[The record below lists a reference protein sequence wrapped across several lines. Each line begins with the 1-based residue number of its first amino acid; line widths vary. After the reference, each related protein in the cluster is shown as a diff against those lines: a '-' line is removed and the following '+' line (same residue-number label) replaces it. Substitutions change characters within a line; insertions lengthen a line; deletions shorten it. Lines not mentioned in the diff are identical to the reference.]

1 MAGKVKNELKQAKRH
16 LNAGFNGMLPLIIVG
31 AIGLA
36 LGNLLPSEGVLGELF
51 AFLNE
56 VGLDKF
62 DIFMAIVIGQS
73 MAGKTG
79 MATGFIL
86 GYYSNQLGMGVF
98 GGIVVGFIA
107 GYAGVL
113 FNKLKLEGSTK
124 ALLSLVV
131 VPLVTAVI
139 GFFLIRYC
147 ISGPVLWIQS
157 ALIGFLNNISSTSAV
172 LLAVVLGLMFGFDLG
187 GPINKTGG
195 IFVMISLTEGIRGP
209 ITYATAA
216 YMLPSMAAG
225 LATMLDRKKILFDED
240 EHVQGPSIFV
250 LGLLSLSE
258 PALPLMF
265 DEAVLRRGMSPV
277 QFARLSATNGAKRF
291 SLYPRKGSIHIGA
304 DADLI
309 LIDPSVTWEIDRKR
323 SFSKTKNTRF
333 PYQGRI
339 VNCGVAAT
347 LVRGKVVYD
356 HGKIVVQPGYG
367 KFQRPW

>member
-1 MAGKVKNELKQAKRH
+1 MAGKVKNELKQARMH

-31 AIGLA
+31 AVGL
-36 LGNLLPSEGVLGELF
+36 GFGSILPQEGVLGDLF

-56 VGLDKF
+56 VGLEKF

-86 GYYSNQLGMGVF
+86 GYYSNQLDMGIF
-98 GGIVVGFIA
+98 GGIVVGFMA
-107 GYAGVL
+107 GYAGIL

-195 IFVMISLTEGIRGP
+195 IFVMISLTEGIRAP
-209 ITYATAA
+209 ITYAAAA

-225 LATMLDRKKILFDED
+225 LAIMLDRKKILFDED

-265 DEAVLRRGMSPV
+265 ADMKFMVPANMIC
-277 QFARLSATNGAKRF
+277 SALLCGLMALFGLESQLALGFLDFIFMNNILLGLVIFLGCLALLTG
-291 SLYPRKGSIHIGA
+291 
-304 DADLI
+304 LI
-309 LIDPSVTWEIDRKR
+309 LMRRKQL
-323 SFSKTKNTRF
+323 
-333 PYQGRI
+333 Y
-339 VNCGVAAT
+339 A
-347 LVRGKVVYD
+347 RGEL
-356 HGKIVVQPGYG
+356 
-367 KFQRPW
+367 